1 MATHCSILAWEIHGD
16 EHGGLQSTGS
26 QKSQTLLETK
36 QQPVQIK
43 YVKGTFL
50 DSTNKHTDIHV
61 YRHTL
66 AQTLITFT
74 KQKSYF
80 SIFLYN
86 ETKS

>member
-50 DSTNKHTDIHV
+50 DSTNKPW
-61 YRHTL
+61 
-66 AQTLITFT
+66 
-74 KQKSYF
+74 
-80 SIFLYN
+80 
-86 ETKS
+86 